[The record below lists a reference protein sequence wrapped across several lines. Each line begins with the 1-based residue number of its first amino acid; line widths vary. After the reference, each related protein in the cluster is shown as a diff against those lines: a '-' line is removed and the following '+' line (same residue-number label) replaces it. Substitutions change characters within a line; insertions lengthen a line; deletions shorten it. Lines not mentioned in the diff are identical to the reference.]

1 MATPDEGSRH
11 DYFGPTEDDFLSEAM
26 TRSYQREDDRWTGA
40 SQLRDW
46 LIIFAIGALALR
58 LDVPRVPARA
68 RHPLTRQRGRS
79 RWQ

>member
-46 LIIFAIGALALR
+46 LIIFAIGALHFAWMFLVFLLEPGIR
-58 LDVPRVPARA
+58 
-68 RHPLTRQRGRS
+68 
-79 RWQ
+79 